1 MKKFDLIIID
11 LDGTLL
17 DSNDLWISI
26 DEQFCLER
34 NLTMPDDYLTNLARL
49 GMKEGAKYTREL
61 FKLDMT
67 SEQIE
72 KAWDEKALAAYN
84 NEVAIKDGAREVLE
98 AFKKEEIRMVVG
110 TMNSR
115 RYFDLAMERLDLY
128 KYFDFIYSADNQ
140 DHGKST
146 RKFYDRI
153 LEDEGLEASRIL
165 VIDDLLDACKSAKE
179 TGMKVCFMEDKVG
192 VYERQ
197 DLEKYSDYQVTKWEE
212 VLNIL

>member
-1 MKKFDLIIID
+1 MKKFDLVIID

-17 DSNDLWISI
+17 DSNDLWIRI
-26 DEQFCLER
+26 DEEFCLER

-67 SEQIE
+67 SEEIE
-72 KAWDEKALAAYN
+72 RAWDEKALAAYN
-84 NEVAIKDGAREVLE
+84 NQVDIKDGAREVLE
-98 AFKKEEIRMVVG
+98 AIKDDDIRMVVG

-140 DHGKST
+140 AYGKST

-153 LEDEGLEASRIL
+153 LEDEGLDAARIL
-165 VIDDLLDACKSAKE
+165 VIDDLLDACRSAKE

-192 VYERQ
+192 AYDKE
-197 DLEKYSDYQVTKWEE
+197 DLKKHSDYQVTKWEE